1 MENENKISSMAGS
14 AHCTEEIMSACA
26 LCPRECLADRG
37 AGKKGFCG
45 MDERIY
51 LARAALH
58 MWEEPCISGTKGS
71 GAVFFSG
78 CGLRCCFCQ
87 NHDIAIGSRGRA
99 VSVER
104 LGEIFLE
111 LKEKGAANINLV
123 TGAHYV
129 PQIIEAL
136 DMARRNGLDIPV
148 VYNSSGYEKTETLKL
163 LEGYVDIYLP
173 DLKYLDPELAQKF
186 SYAPDYVQ
194 AAKAAIGEM
203 VRQTGK
209 CEFGEDG
216 YIRKGTI
223 VRHLI
228 LPGHT
233 GNSIKALRYLHE
245 TYGEDIYISI
255 MNQYTPVR
263 KFVEFKEL
271 NRKVTKREYEKVLD
285 AAVDMGIQNGFIQ
298 EGETASES
306 FIPDF
311 DYEGVEK
318 ILRKWKEAGTFVP
331 ARMKKKNIIE
341 SSSPSMTYNIQQKCE
356 ESVSNI

>member
-1 MENENKISSMAGS
+1 
-14 AHCTEEIMSACA
+14 
-26 LCPRECLADRG
+26 
-37 AGKKGFCG
+37 
-45 MDERIY
+45 MDGTIY

-87 NHDIAIGSRGRA
+87 NHDIAIGSRGLA

-136 DMARRNGLDIPV
+136 KLARMQGMDLPV
-148 VYNSSGYEKTETLKL
+148 VYNSSGYEKLETLKL

-173 DLKYLDPELAQKF
+173 DLKYMEPDLAQKF
-186 SYAPDYVQ
+186 SHAPDYVER
-194 AAKAAIGEM
+194 AKAAIKEM
-203 VRQTGK
+203 VRQSGS
-209 CEFGEDG
+209 CQFGEDG
-216 YIRKGTI
+216 YIRRGTI

-233 GNSIKALRYLHE
+233 KNSRKVLRYLHE
-245 TYGEDIYISI
+245 TYGEEIYISI

-263 KFVEFKEL
+263 EFGEFKEL

-285 AAVDMGIQNGFIQ
+285 TAVEMGIQNGFIQ

-306 FIPDF
+306 FIPEF

-318 ILRKWKEAGTFVP
+318 NTP
-331 ARMKKKNIIE
+331 
-341 SSSPSMTYNIQQKCE
+341 
-356 ESVSNI
+356 

>member
-1 MENENKISSMAGS
+1 MENEKSIDNIAGKM
-14 AHCTEEIMSACA
+14 MSACT
-26 LCPRECLADRG
+26 LCPRECHVDRSS
-37 AGKKGFCG
+37 GKKGFCG
-45 MDERIY
+45 MDGTIY

-87 NHDIAIGSRGRA
+87 NHDIAIGSRGLA

-136 DMARRNGLDIPV
+136 KLARMQGMDLPV
-148 VYNSSGYEKTETLKL
+148 VYNSSGYEKMETLKL

-173 DLKYLDPELAQKF
+173 DLKYMEPDLAQKF
-186 SYAPDYVQ
+186 SHAPDYVER
-194 AAKAAIGEM
+194 AKAAIKEM
-203 VRQTGK
+203 VRQSGS
-209 CEFGEDG
+209 CQFGEDG
-216 YIRKGTI
+216 YIRRGTI

-233 GNSIKALRYLHE
+233 KNSRKVLRYLHE
-245 TYGEDIYISI
+245 TYGEEIYISI

-263 KFVEFKEL
+263 EFGEFKEL

-285 AAVDMGIQNGFIQ
+285 TAVEMGIQNGFIQ

-306 FIPDF
+306 FIPEF

-318 ILRKWKEAGTFVP
+318 NTP
-331 ARMKKKNIIE
+331 
-341 SSSPSMTYNIQQKCE
+341 
-356 ESVSNI
+356 

>member
-1 MENENKISSMAGS
+1 MENEKSIDNIAGKM
-14 AHCTEEIMSACA
+14 MSACT
-26 LCPRECLADRG
+26 LCPRECHVDRSS
-37 AGKKGFCG
+37 GKKGFCG
-45 MDERIY
+45 MDGTIY

-87 NHDIAIGSRGRA
+87 NHDIAIGSRGLA

-136 DMARRNGLDIPV
+136 ILARMQGMDLPV
-148 VYNSSGYEKTETLKL
+148 VYNSSGYEKLETLKL

-173 DLKYLDPELAQKF
+173 DLKYMEPDLAQKF
-186 SYAPDYVQ
+186 SHAPDYVER
-194 AAKAAIGEM
+194 AKAAIKEM
-203 VRQTGK
+203 VRQSGS
-209 CEFGEDG
+209 CQFGEDG
-216 YIRKGTI
+216 YIRRGTI

-233 GNSIKALRYLHE
+233 KNSRKVLRYLHE
-245 TYGEDIYISI
+245 TYGEEIYISI

-263 KFVEFKEL
+263 EFGEFKEL

-285 AAVDMGIQNGFIQ
+285 TAVEMGIQNGFIQ

-306 FIPDF
+306 FIPEF

-318 ILRKWKEAGTFVP
+318 NTP
-331 ARMKKKNIIE
+331 
-341 SSSPSMTYNIQQKCE
+341 
-356 ESVSNI
+356 

>member
-1 MENENKISSMAGS
+1 MENEKSIDNIAGKM
-14 AHCTEEIMSACA
+14 MSACT
-26 LCPRECLADRG
+26 LCPRECHVDRSS
-37 AGKKGFCG
+37 GKKGFCG
-45 MDERIY
+45 MDGTIY

-87 NHDIAIGSRGRA
+87 NHDIAIGSRGLA

-136 DMARRNGLDIPV
+136 KLARMQGMDLPV
-148 VYNSSGYEKTETLKL
+148 VYNSSGYEKLETLKL

-173 DLKYLDPELAQKF
+173 DLKYMEPDLAQKF
-186 SYAPDYVQ
+186 SHAPDYVER
-194 AAKAAIGEM
+194 AKAAIKEM
-203 VRQTGK
+203 VRQSGS
-209 CEFGEDG
+209 CQFGEDG
-216 YIRKGTI
+216 YIRRGTI

-233 GNSIKALRYLHE
+233 KNSRKVLRYLHE
-245 TYGEDIYISI
+245 TYGEEIYISI

-263 KFVEFKEL
+263 EFGEFKEL

-285 AAVDMGIQNGFIQ
+285 AAVEMGIQNGFIQ

-306 FIPDF
+306 FIPEF

-318 ILRKWKEAGTFVP
+318 NTP
-331 ARMKKKNIIE
+331 
-341 SSSPSMTYNIQQKCE
+341 
-356 ESVSNI
+356 

>member
-1 MENENKISSMAGS
+1 MENEKSIDSVAGKM
-14 AHCTEEIMSACA
+14 MSACT
-26 LCPRECLADRG
+26 LCPRECHVDRSS
-37 AGKKGFCG
+37 GKKGFCG
-45 MDERIY
+45 MDGTIY

-87 NHDIAIGSRGRA
+87 NHDIAIGSRGLA

-136 DMARRNGLDIPV
+136 KLARMQGMDLPV
-148 VYNSSGYEKTETLKL
+148 VYNSSGYEKLETLKL

-173 DLKYLDPELAQKF
+173 DLKYMEPDLAQKF
-186 SYAPDYVQ
+186 SHAPDYVER
-194 AAKAAIGEM
+194 AKAAIKEM
-203 VRQTGK
+203 VRQSGS
-209 CEFGEDG
+209 CQFGEDG
-216 YIRKGTI
+216 YIRRGTI

-233 GNSIKALRYLHE
+233 KNSRKVLRYLHE

-263 KFVEFKEL
+263 EFGEFKEL

-285 AAVDMGIQNGFIQ
+285 AAVEMGIQNGFIQ

-306 FIPDF
+306 FIPEF

-318 ILRKWKEAGTFVP
+318 NTP
-331 ARMKKKNIIE
+331 
-341 SSSPSMTYNIQQKCE
+341 
-356 ESVSNI
+356 

>member
-1 MENENKISSMAGS
+1 
-14 AHCTEEIMSACA
+14 
-26 LCPRECLADRG
+26 
-37 AGKKGFCG
+37 
-45 MDERIY
+45 MDSTIY

-58 MWEEPCISGTKGS
+58 MWEEPCISGKKGS

-87 NHDIAIGSRGRA
+87 NHDIAIGSRGLPIT
-99 VSVER
+99 VER
-104 LGEIFLE
+104 LSEIFLE
-111 LKEKGAANINLV
+111 LQEKGAANINLV

-129 PQIIEAL
+129 PQIVQAL
-136 DMARRNGLDIPV
+136 DMAGEKGMDLPV
-148 VYNSSGYEKTETLKL
+148 VYNSSGYEKLETLKF
-163 LEGYVDIYLP
+163 LEGYVDVYLP
-173 DLKYLDPELAQKF
+173 DMKYMESELAQKF
-186 SYAPDYVQ
+186 SHSADYPET
-194 AAKAAIGEM
+194 AKAAIGEM

-233 GNSIKALRYLHE
+233 RNSVKVLKYLHE
-245 TYGEDIYISI
+245 TYGDNIYISI

-263 KFVEFKEL
+263 TFDTCKEL

-285 AAVDMGIQNGFIQ
+285 AAVDMGIKNGFIQ

-311 DYEGVEK
+311 DYKGVEK
-318 ILRKWKEAGTFVP
+318 
-331 ARMKKKNIIE
+331 NI
-341 SSSPSMTYNIQQKCE
+341 P
-356 ESVSNI
+356 

>member
-1 MENENKISSMAGS
+1 MENEKSIDNIAGKM
-14 AHCTEEIMSACA
+14 MSACT
-26 LCPRECLADRG
+26 LCPRECHVDRSS
-37 AGKKGFCG
+37 GKKGFCG
-45 MDERIY
+45 MDGTIY

-87 NHDIAIGSRGRA
+87 NHDIAIGSRGLA

-129 PQIIEAL
+129 PQIMEAL
-136 DMARRNGLDIPV
+136 KLARMQGMDLPV
-148 VYNSSGYEKTETLKL
+148 VYNSSGYEKLETLKL

-173 DLKYLDPELAQKF
+173 DLKYMEPDLAQKF
-186 SYAPDYVQ
+186 SHAPDYVER
-194 AAKAAIGEM
+194 AKAAIKEM
-203 VRQTGK
+203 VRQSGS
-209 CEFGEDG
+209 CQFGEDG
-216 YIRKGTI
+216 YIRRGTI

-233 GNSIKALRYLHE
+233 KNSRKVLRYLHE
-245 TYGEDIYISI
+245 TYGEEIYISI

-263 KFVEFKEL
+263 EFGEFKEL

-285 AAVDMGIQNGFIQ
+285 AAVEMGIQNGFIQ

-306 FIPDF
+306 FIPEF

-318 ILRKWKEAGTFVP
+318 NTP
-331 ARMKKKNIIE
+331 
-341 SSSPSMTYNIQQKCE
+341 
-356 ESVSNI
+356 

>member
-1 MENENKISSMAGS
+1 
-14 AHCTEEIMSACA
+14 
-26 LCPRECLADRG
+26 
-37 AGKKGFCG
+37 
-45 MDERIY
+45 MDGTIY

-87 NHDIAIGSRGRA
+87 NHDIAIGSRGLA

-136 DMARRNGLDIPV
+136 KLARMQGMDLPV
-148 VYNSSGYEKTETLKL
+148 VYNSSGYEKMETLKL

-173 DLKYLDPELAQKF
+173 DLKYMEPDLAQKF
-186 SYAPDYVQ
+186 SHAPDYVER
-194 AAKAAIGEM
+194 AKAAIKEM
-203 VRQTGK
+203 VRQSGS
-209 CEFGEDG
+209 CQFGEDG
-216 YIRKGTI
+216 YIRRGTI

-233 GNSIKALRYLHE
+233 KNSRKVLRYLHE
-245 TYGEDIYISI
+245 TYGEEIYISI

-263 KFVEFKEL
+263 EFGEFKEL

-285 AAVDMGIQNGFIQ
+285 TAVEMGIQNGFIQ

-306 FIPDF
+306 FIPEF

-318 ILRKWKEAGTFVP
+318 NTP
-331 ARMKKKNIIE
+331 
-341 SSSPSMTYNIQQKCE
+341 
-356 ESVSNI
+356 

>member
-1 MENENKISSMAGS
+1 MAGS

-136 DMARRNGLDIPV
+136 
-148 VYNSSGYEKTETLKL
+148 
-163 LEGYVDIYLP
+163 DIYLP

-318 ILRKWKEAGTFVP
+318 NTP
-331 ARMKKKNIIE
+331 
-341 SSSPSMTYNIQQKCE
+341 
-356 ESVSNI
+356 

>member
-1 MENENKISSMAGS
+1 MENEKSIDSVAGKM
-14 AHCTEEIMSACA
+14 MSACT
-26 LCPRECLADRG
+26 LCPRECHVDRSS
-37 AGKKGFCG
+37 GKKGFCG
-45 MDERIY
+45 MDGTIY

-136 DMARRNGLDIPV
+136 DMARRKGLDIPV

-194 AAKAAIGEM
+194 AAKAAIREM

-318 ILRKWKEAGTFVP
+318 NTP
-331 ARMKKKNIIE
+331 
-341 SSSPSMTYNIQQKCE
+341 
-356 ESVSNI
+356 

>member
-1 MENENKISSMAGS
+1 MENEKSIDNIAGKM
-14 AHCTEEIMSACA
+14 MSACT
-26 LCPRECLADRG
+26 LCPRECHVDRSS
-37 AGKKGFCG
+37 GKKGFCG
-45 MDERIY
+45 MDGTIY

-87 NHDIAIGSRGRA
+87 NHDIAIGSRGLA

-111 LKEKGAANINLV
+111 LKEKCAANINLV

-136 DMARRNGLDIPV
+136 KLARMQGMDLPV
-148 VYNSSGYEKTETLKL
+148 VYNSSGYEKMETLKL

-173 DLKYLDPELAQKF
+173 DLKYMEPDLAQKF
-186 SYAPDYVQ
+186 SHAPDYVER
-194 AAKAAIGEM
+194 AKAAIKEM
-203 VRQTGK
+203 VRQSGS
-209 CEFGEDG
+209 CQFGEDG
-216 YIRKGTI
+216 YIRRGTI

-233 GNSIKALRYLHE
+233 KNSRKVLRYLHE
-245 TYGEDIYISI
+245 TYGEEIYISI

-263 KFVEFKEL
+263 EFGEFKEL

-285 AAVDMGIQNGFIQ
+285 TAVEMGIQNGFIQ

-306 FIPDF
+306 FIPEF

-318 ILRKWKEAGTFVP
+318 NTP
-331 ARMKKKNIIE
+331 
-341 SSSPSMTYNIQQKCE
+341 
-356 ESVSNI
+356 